1 MKSQLIAAA
10 GVLLMAVPVAAQ
22 QNHTTQARFV
32 PFRPLTTDFE
42 VILGDPEVSGQPFV
56 MRIRELPGTIIPP
69 HSHPVDE
76 HITVLEG
83 TFFFA
88 VSDTFDLSLMK
99 ELKAGSYAFAP
110 KGSTMFGASPD
121 GAVVQVH
128 GVGPFHIHWRDATK
142 SLDDAGAHEVFRF
155 RKGDT
160 VVGSRGGGRIQQ
172 GYASGT
178 HIQYEVE
185 LTNGTLVMETESAL
199 RKADAAPPVSA
210 PPQDDR
216 DAAALRAIVAAQAA
230 AWNAGDGTAY
240 AKDVSP
246 DISFTNVF
254 GMVMYGA
261 EAFADR
267 HRQILATFYKGTTKR
282 HTIRRV
288 RFVTSDV
295 AIVDIDNEVRGIKA
309 MPAGIAV
316 PLDGVLK
323 TQLMEVFVRRG
334 GRWWVEAY
342 HNVETKPA
350 N

>member
-1 MKSQLIAAA
+1 MLIAAA
-10 GVLLMAVPVAAQ
+10 GVLLMAMPVAAQ
-22 QNHTTQARFV
+22 QTQTTEARFV

-42 VILGDPEVSGQPFV
+42 VILGDPDVSGQPFV

-76 HITVLEG
+76 HITVLQG

-88 VSDTFDLSLMK
+88 VADKFDLSLMK
-99 ELKAGSYAFAP
+99 ELKAGGYAFAP

-142 SLDDAGAHEVFRF
+142 SLDDAEAHEVFRF

-160 VVGSRGGGRIQQ
+160 IVGARGAGRIRQ
-172 GYASGT
+172 GYASGS

-185 LTNGTLVMETESAL
+185 LTNGSLVMETESAL
-199 RKADAAPPVSA
+199 RKAETAPLVSA
-210 PPQDDR
+210 SAPDDR
-216 DAAALRAIVAAQAA
+216 DDASLRAIVAAQAA
-230 AWNAGDGTAY
+230 AWNAGDGNAY
-240 AKDVSP
+240 AKDVAQ
-246 DISFTNVF
+246 DVSFTNLF

-261 EAFADR
+261 EAFAER

-282 HTIRRV
+282 HTIRRI
-288 RFVTSDV
+288 RFVTRDV
-295 AIVDIDNEVRGIKA
+295 AIVDIDNELRGIKA
-309 MPAGIAV
+309 MPAGIVV
-316 PLDGVLK
+316 PADGVLK

-334 GRWWVEAY
+334 DRWWVEAY
-342 HNVETKPA
+342 HNVETKPQ